1 MSRYD
6 LQGKVGI
13 VTGAGQ
19 GMGRATALRLAQE
32 GVAVTVADINLETAR
47 SVAGEIQAAGGKAL
61 ALKVDVGR
69 KQDAER
75 VVADTVAQLG
85 PLDILVNN
93 AGVLRV
99 KSILDMAEEDWDFHM
114 DINGKGVFLCS
125 QAAAR
130 QMVSQGK
137 GGRIITIG
145 TTAARLPAGK
155 DSYLAAY
162 CASKAAGVLFS
173 RQLGQ
178 EMAKHNILV
187 NVIFPGVVD
196 TDMLVTVHKGLAKY
210 QGVPAERIRKSAE
223 EAIPIGYFQQP
234 EKVANMVAFL
244 CSSDADY
251 SVSSIFDVT
260 GGAYPY

>member
-1 MSRYD
+1 MPRYD
-6 LQGKVGI
+6 LQGKVCI

-32 GVAVTVADINLETAR
+32 GVAVSVADVNLKTAGK
-47 SVAGEIQAAGGKAL
+47 VADEIQAAGGKAL
-61 ALKVDVGR
+61 ALEVDVTR
-69 KQDAER
+69 RQDAER
-75 VVADTVAQLG
+75 MVADTVAQLG

-99 KSILDMAEEDWDFHM
+99 KPILDMTEEDWDFHM

-173 RQLGQ
+173 RQLGL
-178 EMAKHNILV
+178 EMAKHRILV

-196 TDMLVTVHKGLAKY
+196 TDMLTTVHTGLAKY
-210 QGVPAERIRKSAE
+210 QGVPVERIRKNAE
-223 EAIPIGYFQQP
+223 ESIPIGYFQQP

-251 SVSSIFDVT
+251 SVGSIFDVT
-260 GGAYPY
+260 GGAFPY